1 VGRKTSIP
9 READLQK
16 KIDNFRPSPGMPADV
31 FIETG
36 QRTFLNYLIRVSDS
50 LSRAFREH

>member
-1 VGRKTSIP
+1 VKLDES
-9 READLQK
+9 DLQK

-36 QRTFLNYLIRVSDS
+36 QRTFFNYLIRPVSDS